1 MPVIAQIDLNDRINQ
16 LMVSEYSP
24 NNAKNIEEA
33 MPVVLKQYKS
43 QLQEYMQNQDYS
55 ELGYLISRAIRNY
68 WWNHAQERAAW
79 EFNQGLGDPSD
90 E

>member
-33 MPVVLKQYKS
+33 MPVVLKQHKS
-43 QLQEYMQNQDYS
+43 ELQRYMQNQDYL
-55 ELGYLISRAIRNY
+55 EFGYLISRAIKNY